1 MKQRIKRGLYAP
13 ELLESRIAPA
23 TFLVINLNDAGDG
36 SLRDAVDHANSHAGP
51 DTITFA
57 KGLFGKIELT
67 TSRLNITEPVA
78 IHGPGIDA
86 ITLSGKDARQIFD
99 IEYGTPSL
107 RPTVITGLS
116 MIDGKTTARGGA
128 IFSAEPLTLA
138 NVVVASSDGGLSG
151 GGIAVNTVGKIL
163 IKGSRFEQNTAI
175 QRGGLYL
182 RGDSG
187 ITVLNST
194 VSYNHALTTGGLYA
208 LVDNPHA
215 VILVDHCKIT
225 QNTAT
230 GSGGGMQFSTDTTG
244 KAILR
249 NTLVSGNIANRG
261 GGGLYFESGN
271 LVVDHSIFTGNGA
284 GRGGGIASDRAD
296 SVLIKNSR
304 FLANEA
310 FDATGGG
317 GGALYAQGKAPVTI
331 VGTIF
336 AGNTSAANGGAI
348 SNNEA
353 TIFNIARSIFLGN
366 RAEKLGGAIELR
378 DGADFTI
385 QGSTLSGNV
394 ATLGGGGIA
403 GVYGAHLSASGNSLI
418 GNRSGGL
425 GGGIYTSGDGVNAV
439 RLSLAG
445 NLFAGNG
452 AYQGGGVATLGEGK
466 VTMTGDKVLGN
477 FTTGSDGGGLYL
489 KSSQG
494 ITLTGLLVK
503 GNHAG
508 DDAGGMAI
516 QGNAVISE
524 CKVLDNTSDFGDGQ
538 GGGFRI
544 LSGSVLISKSVV
556 TGNIAA
562 DGGGIYAVNG
572 TLTLANTIVKGNSAR
587 TRPNAPIE

>member
-1 MKQRIKRGLYAP
+1 MKQRTKRGLYAP
-13 ELLESRIAPA
+13 ELLESRLAPA

-36 SLRDAVDHANSHAGP
+36 SLRDAVDHANSHPGP
-51 DTITFA
+51 DTIAFA
-57 KGLFGKIELT
+57 KGLSGTIELT

-78 IHGPGIDA
+78 IHGPGIDT
-86 ITLSGKDARQIFD
+86 ITISGKDARQIFD
-99 IEYGTPSL
+99 IEYTTPSL

-116 MIDGKTTARGGA
+116 MIDGKAVDRGGA
-128 IFSAEPLTLA
+128 IFSAAPLTLS
-138 NVVVASSDGGLSG
+138 NVVVASSDGGRLG
-151 GGIAVNTVGKIL
+151 GGVAVDTAGKIL
-163 IKGSRFEQNTAI
+163 IKGSRFEENTA
-175 QRGGLYL
+175 RLEGGLYL
-182 RGDSG
+182 HGDSG
-187 ITVLNST
+187 VTVLNST
-194 VSYNHALTTGGLYA
+194 VSYNRADFTAGLYA
-208 LVDNPHA
+208 RADNSHA

-225 QNTAT
+225 QNIAT
-230 GSGGGMQFSTDTTG
+230 SSGGGMQFSTNDDG
-244 KAILR
+244 KAIIR
-249 NTLVSGNIANRG
+249 NTLVSGNTATRG

-271 LVVDHSIFTGNGA
+271 LIVDHSTFVGNSA
-284 GRGGGIASDRAD
+284 GRGGGIATDRVN
-296 SVLIKNSR
+296 SVVIKNSQ

-310 FDATGGG
+310 FDATRLG
-317 GGALYAQGKAPVTI
+317 GGALYTQGQSQVTI

-336 AGNTSAANGGAI
+336 AGNISASNGGAI
-348 SNNEA
+348 ANDDA
-353 TIFNIARSIFLGN
+353 TILNIARCTFLGN
-366 RAEKLGGAIELR
+366 RADKLGGAIAVR
-378 DGADFTI
+378 SGADFTI

-394 ATLGGGGIA
+394 ATNGGGGIA
-403 GVYGAHLSASGNSLI
+403 GIYGAHISASGNRLT
-418 GNRSGGL
+418 GNTSGGI

-439 RLSLAG
+439 TLSLSG

-452 AYQGGGVATLGEGK
+452 AYEGGGVATLGEGR
-466 VTMTGDKVLGN
+466 VTMKGDKVLGN

-516 QGNAVISE
+516 QGDAVISE
-524 CKVLDNTSDFGDGQ
+524 CKVQDNTSDFGDGQ